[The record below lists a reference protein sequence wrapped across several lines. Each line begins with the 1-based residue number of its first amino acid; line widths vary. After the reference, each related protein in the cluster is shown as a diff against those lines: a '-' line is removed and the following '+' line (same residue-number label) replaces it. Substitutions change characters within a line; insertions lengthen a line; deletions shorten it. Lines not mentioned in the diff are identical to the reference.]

1 MRLYSNT
8 VYGVV
13 NAIDEI
19 FNQDRYA
26 DRVIEKT
33 LRSNPKW
40 GARDRA
46 FIAESVYEMV
56 RWWRLINTISPSDD
70 LFHLFATYWLMQ
82 GHELPPWKEFQGS
95 STADMKFR
103 YNAITDRAVLQS
115 IPDWL
120 DAMGAKLLGEK
131 WPMELDSLNRQA
143 EVVLRVNTLKTSRED
158 LMKRL
163 QEEGIET
170 YAPKGYKD
178 ALVLSRRQNVFR

>member
-1 MRLYSNT
+1 
-8 VYGVV
+8 
-13 NAIDEI
+13 
-19 FNQDRYA
+19 
-26 DRVIEKT
+26 
-33 LRSNPKW
+33 
-40 GARDRA
+40 
-46 FIAESVYEMV
+46 
-56 RWWRLINTISPSDD
+56 
-70 LFHLFATYWLMQ
+70 WLMQ
-82 GHELPPWKEFQGS
+82 GHELPPWKEFQGI

-178 ALVLSRRQNVFR
+178 ALVLSRRQNVFRSPCFKEGLFEIQDASSQRVAASLDVAPGMRVIDACAGAGGKSLHLAALMENKEIGRAHVC